1 MFAMLVVFVRARLR
15 NLLAIPGICRT
26 ESHLSQSYHDR
37 VESGVLR
44 LILG

>member
-15 NLLAIPGICRT
+15 SLLAIPGICRT